1 MGKERIGRKRLLVVV
16 LALLTALSAPAF
28 AGVAAG
34 SAPEGLKTDFVVSGD
49 GMIWLEVDGNGV
61 KQVHY
66 RNLTTGEE
74 RKLTNTPSAKDAP
87 HLYGN
92 TVVWADKGSHGPDT
106 VYWDIYRHD
115 LVSGLTEKVNKRDGE
130 LSNPITDG
138 VGVVWFDR
146 LRYGDMFYRHLATG
160 DVYNLGEGMFP
171 ALANGL
177 VVFRNSRDGGL
188 SMMDLRIGRSWPLVR
203 LGGTNA
209 VDWFVFNGSHVLWK
223 QRYGSG
229 ERQYLIL
236 DVIQPFAEQVELT
249 PMTVWNREYA
259 VMAIGDTQAV
269 FVVDEDGMPAVKG
282 VELSTGRVYE
292 VNVPAGNIVGF
303 SGDRLV
309 LVMEDGSVSF
319 VELPVPQGD
328 PEGES
333 PGDESPGGE
342 SPGEESPGDESPGE
356 ESPGGE
362 SPGEESPGGESPGE
376 ESPGGESP
384 GEESPGDESPGV
396 GSPGDGSP
404 GGESPGSGS
413 PGGGS
418 PGGGSPGGGS
428 PGGESPGGGSPGG
441 GLPGGDNPSE
451 GTGINGEDVG
461 DSSETEIRERIG
473 PEGGELS
480 GEDGQARL
488 RIATG
493 TFAAET
499 EVKLEKVQADAYE
512 TIDSNGRKL
521 EAHEVWHVSAGT
533 AFDRS
538 AELALGYAS
547 RPDWHEV
554 REKLGIYAYDE
565 ASGRWTYIGGITG
578 REEGFVHAEIQRPG
592 LYAVM
597 LREVTFPDIES
608 HWARQAVETLAARGI
623 VDGKAGGSFDPN
635 GLLTR
640 AEFAKL
646 LVMALG
652 LEVESSAPSP
662 FADVS
667 DGAWYVSA
675 VKAASEAGLVTGDSG
690 RLRPEEPMTR
700 EQMAA
705 VLVRAVGMRGGDVEE
720 GADLSGFRDAASV
733 SGWAREAISRAVGL
747 KLIEGSGDALHPQGT
762 TTRAQAAVVIYR
774 LLDRLNL
781 L

>member
-1 MGKERIGRKRLLVVV
+1 VVGKERIGRKRLLVVV
-16 LALLTALSAPAF
+16 LALLIALSAPAF

-146 LRYGDMFYRHLATG
+146 LRYGDMFYRQLATG

-209 VDWFVFNGSHVLWK
+209 VDWFVFNGSYVLWK

-259 VMAIGDTQAV
+259 VMTIGDTQAV
-269 FVVDEDGMPAVKG
+269 FVVDEDGRAAVKG
-282 VELSTGRVYE
+282 VDLSTGRVYE

-319 VELPVPQGD
+319 VELPIPQGD
-328 PEGES
+328 PGES

-342 SPGEESPGDESPGE
+342 SPGDESPGGESPGDESPGG

-362 SPGEESPGGESPGE
+362 
-376 ESPGGESP
+376 
-384 GEESPGDESPGV
+384 
-396 GSPGDGSP
+396 
-404 GGESPGSGS
+404 
-413 PGGGS
+413 
-418 PGGGSPGGGS
+418 SPGGGS

-441 GLPGGDNPSE
+441 GLPGGGSPGGGLPGGGSSGGDIPS
-451 GTGINGEDVG
+451 GGAGIDGEDVG
-461 DSSETEIRERIG
+461 DSSETEIRKRIG

-493 TFAAET
+493 TFAAEI

-521 EAHEVWHVSAGT
+521 EAHEVWSVSAGA

-538 AELALGYAS
+538 AELALGYAA
-547 RPDWHEV
+547 RPDWREV

-565 ASGRWTYIGGITG
+565 SSGRWTYIGGITG
-578 REEGFVHAEIQRPG
+578 REEGFVLAEIQRPG

-597 LREVTFPDIES
+597 LREVTFPDIRS

-623 VDGKAGGSFDPN
+623 VDGKTGESFDPN

-640 AEFAKL
+640 AEFAKM
-646 LVMALG
+646 LVLALG

-662 FADVS
+662 FADVP

-675 VKAASEAGLVTGDSG
+675 VKAASEAGLFTGDSG
-690 RLRPEEPMTR
+690 RFRPEEPMTR

-720 GADLSGFRDAASV
+720 GADLSGFRDAVSV

-774 LLDRLNL
+774 LLNRLNL

>member
-1 MGKERIGRKRLLVVV
+1 VVGKERIGRKRLLVVV
-16 LALLTALSAPAF
+16 LALLIALSAPAF

-146 LRYGDMFYRHLATG
+146 LRYGDMFYRQLATG

-209 VDWFVFNGSHVLWK
+209 VDWFVFNGSYVLWK

-249 PMTVWNREYA
+249 PMTTWSREYA

-269 FVVDEDGMPAVKG
+269 FVVDEDGRAAVKG
-282 VELSTGRVYE
+282 VDLSTGRVYE

-319 VELPVPQGD
+319 VELPIPQGD
-328 PEGES
+328 PGES

-342 SPGEESPGDESPGE
+342 SPGDESPGGESPGDESPGG

-362 SPGEESPGGESPGE
+362 
-376 ESPGGESP
+376 
-384 GEESPGDESPGV
+384 
-396 GSPGDGSP
+396 
-404 GGESPGSGS
+404 
-413 PGGGS
+413 S

-428 PGGESPGGGSPGG
+428 PGGESPGGGLPGGGSPGG
-441 GLPGGDNPSE
+441 GLPGGGSSGGDIPS
-451 GTGINGEDVG
+451 GGAGIDGEDVG
-461 DSSETEIRERIG
+461 DSSETEIRKRIG

-493 TFAAET
+493 TFAAEI

-521 EAHEVWHVSAGT
+521 EAHEVWSVSAGA

-538 AELALGYAS
+538 AELALGYAA
-547 RPDWHEV
+547 RPDWREV

-597 LREVTFPDIES
+597 LREVTFPDIRS

-623 VDGKAGGSFDPN
+623 VDGKTGESFDPN

-640 AEFAKL
+640 AEFAKM
-646 LVMALG
+646 LVLALG

-662 FADVS
+662 FADVP

-690 RLRPEEPMTR
+690 RFRPEEPMTR

-774 LLDRLNL
+774 LLNRLNL

>member
-342 SPGEESPGDESPGE
+342 SPGEESPGDESPG
-356 ESPGGE
+356 GGL
-362 SPGEESPGGESPGE
+362 
-376 ESPGGESP
+376 
-384 GEESPGDESPGV
+384 
-396 GSPGDGSP
+396 
-404 GGESPGSGS
+404 

-418 PGGGSPGGGS
+418 S
-428 PGGESPGGGSPGG
+428 
-441 GLPGGDNPSE
+441 GGDNPSE
-451 GTGINGEDVG
+451 GTGIDGEDVG
-461 DSSETEIRERIG
+461 NSSETEIRERIG

-521 EAHEVWHVSAGT
+521 EAHEVWRVSAGA

-538 AELALGYAS
+538 AELALGYAA
-547 RPDWHEV
+547 RPDWREV

-597 LREVTFPDIES
+597 LREVTFPDIEN

-690 RLRPEEPMTR
+690 RFRPEEPMTR